1 MGNLNINFYCKP
13 SKVNSKGFAVV
24 LLSIQIGNKRTF
36 INLPRRERPSD
47 FDAAMKSKK
56 PSPIREYCDSVKRR
70 VDEIV
75 LELMENN
82 IPLTEDV
89 FKDYWKRGGASRAYT
104 LEDMWNALLS
114 VKASEL
120 GVSIEQE
127 TYDRY
132 IIARDRFYEYT
143 GLTPD
148 TAAREVTQ
156 EHILKLRAS
165 IFKHYGDDAGGN
177 HISRIKSAFKLAF
190 DSGKIKSTPFA
201 GIRLTRGVA
210 HNNGA
215 EIKFLT
221 EKQLNRIRD
230 KEFRSE
236 RLRRVADCFLFAC
249 FTGLSFIDMKGLTP
263 EDFKTNDRGQ
273 IFIKKRRVKSGV
285 EFTTILM
292 ADALTIAKKYD
303 YKLPVLSGQ
312 KYNEYLHEIEALCE
326 IPISLTSHVARHTA
340 ATYMLAHGV
349 NELALEKMFGWKNG
363 KMVRRYAKV
372 LDETIFDDAA
382 RIQEE
387 QFKADLQRICFGE

>member
-1 MGNLNINFYCKP
+1 MANLNINFYCKP
-13 SKVNSKGFAVV
+13 SKVNSKGYASVQMSV
-24 LLSIQIGNKRTF
+24 QIDNKRSF
-36 INLPRRERPSD
+36 ISLPRKERPED
-47 FDAAMKSKK
+47 FDAAMRSRK
-56 PSPIREYCDSVKRR
+56 PSPIRDFCDTAKRR

-75 LELMENN
+75 RELIENN
-82 IPLTEDV
+82 IEPTVEILKE
-89 FKDYWKRGGASRAYT
+89 YWARGGAGRPYT
-104 LEDMWNALLS
+104 LGDMWNALLS
-114 VKASEL
+114 VKSSEI

-148 TAAREVTQ
+148 NAAREVTQ

-177 HISRIKSAFKLAF
+177 HISRIKGAFKLAS

-236 RLRRVADCFLFAC
+236 RLQKVADCFLFAC

-263 EDFKTNDRGQ
+263 EDFKTNGRGQ

-312 KYNEYLHEIEALCE
+312 KYNEYLHEIEALCD
-326 IPISLTSHVARHTA
+326 IPINLTSHVARHTA
-340 ATYMLAHGV
+340 ATYMLQHGV
-349 NELALEKMFGWKNG
+349 STQVLQKMFGWTNE
-363 KMVRRYAKV
+363 KMAHRYAKV

-387 QFKADLQRICFGE
+387 QLKADIHRILGL